1 MITRAIVEQIVSPYQ
16 LRVRIPL
23 IDRSKNSSAATKTED
38 LTIATVCSLPR
49 TNINLQPGDVVFVAF
64 EDNQETDVVILG
76 TLYRETLTETLMDQT
91 LGGLVVTNF
100 ATLPPNTSIGDVSS
114 SAIKSLKG
122 ADNLNIKEELDR
134 LNIEIQQLKNKI

>member
-16 LRVRIPL
+16 IRVRIPL
-23 IDRSKNSSAATKTED
+23 IDRSKDSSAATKTED

-49 TNINLQPGDVVFVAF
+49 TDINLQPGDVVFVAF

-76 TLYRETLTETLMDQT
+76 TLYRETLTETLMNQT

-100 ATLPPNTSIGDVSS
+100 ATLPHNTSIGDVSPN
-114 SAIKSLKG
+114 ALKSLKG

-134 LNIEIQQLKNKI
+134 LTIEIQQLKNKI